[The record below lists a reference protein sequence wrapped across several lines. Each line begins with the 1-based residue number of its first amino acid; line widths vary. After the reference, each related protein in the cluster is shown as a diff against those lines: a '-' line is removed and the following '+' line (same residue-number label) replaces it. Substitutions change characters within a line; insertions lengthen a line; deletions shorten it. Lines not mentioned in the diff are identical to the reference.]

1 MNPRGMESDPY
12 VTKEKLILIEDDP
25 FQGSILLS
33 SPKSIDQGRGG
44 PGSVLS
50 PLCCAFGLSLYN
62 IEIKFNIKSYL
73 MRL

>member
-33 SPKSIDQGRGG
+33 SPKSIDQYVFLVNRFFEPGG
-44 PGSVLS
+44 QS
-50 PLCCAFGLSLYN
+50 
-62 IEIKFNIKSYL
+62 
-73 MRL
+73 